1 MAGYGYSN
9 YDDDYSTDVQ
19 NGAVVSNENSV
30 ASDKS
35 YASQDYGYGGG
46 GGGGGY
52 HSSGYGHVRHECCP
66 LVVDPLT
73 VAALLSFIAGGAAF
87 LNVQITMILGR
98 KRRKRG
104 TVGSF
109 LDEINLGEK

>member
-1 MAGYGYSN
+1 MAGYGYNN
-9 YDDDYSTDVQ
+9 YDDDYSIDVQ
-19 NGAVVSNENSV
+19 NGAVVPSKNSV

-35 YASQDYGYGGG
+35 YASQDYGYGG
-46 GGGGGY
+46 
-52 HSSGYGHVRHECCP
+52 GYGHVRHECCP

-73 VAALLSFIAGGAAF
+73 VAALLSFIAGGTAF

-109 LDEINLGEK
+109 LDEINLGEKRTN